1 MDITLTINRNKDQL
15 KYLKRQIEITELKI
29 KNLESIKSSGHLMSE
44 GERKNFISNILIAS
58 RNNDLQT
65 LKTFLA

>member
-1 MDITLTINRNKDQL
+1 MDINLTINKNKDRL

-44 GERKNFISNILIAS
+44 EEKKISISNVLTAS
-58 RNNDLQT
+58 RNNNLET
-65 LKTFLA
+65 LKTFLS